1 MSENN
6 FGIML
11 IQYEC
16 NVRNIIITLVKCYMP
31 SYDTNVKCNVLLPLE
46 KQYILILDWYCYL
59 TLS

>member
-46 KQYILILDWYCYL
+46 KQYILILD
-59 TLS
+59 